1 MKMKNKKELSRTKSS
16 LLNFITAMI
25 GQGLGLII
33 SFIARIFFI
42 KILGSEYLGLN
53 GLFTNI
59 LTVLSLAELGVGTA
73 ITYSLY
79 KPLADNDIRTCKMLM
94 QLYKKV
100 YIVIGI
106 VILLI
111 GVFITPLLPVLIKD
125 MPNISNIN
133 LIYIL
138 FVVNTSISYFYSY
151 KRNLIIADQN
161 RYIATIY
168 RYSFYFILNVVQII
182 YLVLKHDYIGF
193 LILQILTTLLE
204 NIFVS
209 IHADKMY
216 PYLKDKEKIPLEETT
231 KNEIIKNTKAMMMHK
246 IGGTVVSSTDNILL
260 SSFVSIVSVGI
271 YSNYYLII
279 NALNTIC
286 NQVYNSLTASLGNM
300 WVKESKEKNYSI
312 FKKINFLTFWIYS
325 FITVCLVCLF
335 NPFIEIWVGNEYLF
349 SMDIVIILVI
359 NFYLT
364 GMRKSVLTFRDAT
377 GLFYKDRYK
386 AVIEAIIN
394 LFSSIILAKYL
405 GVFGVFLGTFISSL
419 TTCVW
424 IEPYV
429 LYKYG
434 FEKSLWSY
442 FKDYFK
448 KTLLAAT
455 LVTFT
460 YLICNIITGNIYLS
474 FIIKLLIC
482 LIIPNV
488 VLLLIYRKTEEYKY
502 FYDKLISKFI
512 KKTKTH

>member
-1 MKMKNKKELSRTKSS
+1 MKNKKEISRTKSS
-16 LLNFITAMI
+16 LLNFITAMV
-25 GQGLGLII
+25 GQGLGLIV
-33 SFIARIFFI
+33 SFIARIFFV
-42 KILGSEYLGLN
+42 KILSSEYLGLN

-79 KPLADNDIRTCKMLM
+79 KPLAEDDISTCKMLM

-100 YIVIGI
+100 YTVIGLM
-106 VILLI
+106 ILILGI
-111 GVFITPLLPVLIKD
+111 AITPLLPIFIKD

-138 FVVNTSISYFYSY
+138 FVINTAISYFYSY

-168 RYSFYFILNVVQII
+168 RYGFYFILNVAQII
-182 YLVLKHDYIGF
+182 YLVIKHDYIGF
-193 LILQILTTLLE
+193 LILQIISTFLE
-204 NIFVS
+204 NVFVS
-209 IHADKMY
+209 KHADKMY
-216 PYLKDKEKIPLEETT
+216 PYLNDKEKIPLEEES
-231 KNEIIKNTKAMMMHK
+231 KKEIIKNTKAMMMHK

-260 SSFVSIVSVGI
+260 SSFVSIVAVGI
-271 YSNYYLII
+271 YSNYYLIT

-300 WVKESKEKNYSI
+300 WVKESKEKNYSV
-312 FKKINFLTFWIYS
+312 FKKINFLTFWIYC
-325 FITVCLVCLF
+325 FITICLVCLF
-335 NPFIEIWVGNEYLF
+335 NPFIEIWVGKDYLF
-349 SMDIVIILVI
+349 SMDIVMILVI

-364 GMRKSVLTFRDAT
+364 GMRKSVLTFRDAA

-386 AVIEAIIN
+386 AVAEAIIN
-394 LFSSIILAKYL
+394 LVASIILAKYY
-405 GVFGVFLGTFISSL
+405 GVFGVFLGTFISSI

-434 FEKSLWSY
+434 FEKSLKEY

-448 KTLLAAT
+448 KTLLTAI
-455 LVTFT
+455 LVIVT
-460 YLICNIITGNIYLS
+460 YYICSLIKGNLYIAFGLKLVVCVLIPNII
-474 FIIKLLIC
+474 
-482 LIIPNV
+482 
-488 VLLLIYRKTEEYKY
+488 LLLIYGKSVEFKY
-502 FYDKLISKFI
+502 FYDKLISKFL
-512 KKTKTH
+512 KKLKHTN